1 MGQKTRP
8 TGFRVGI
15 TENWRSRWFA
25 NKQQFGKL
33 LVQDQLIRR
42 FIKREYA
49 LAGIPKI
56 EIERDMERVH
66 VYLHTSRPGVIIG
79 RKGAKVDQLKADLE
93 GLSGQEVKL
102 EIREVANPEVDAQL
116 CAESV
121 AQQLEKR
128 AAFRRV
134 MKQAIKTARERGA
147 LGVKLQVS
155 GRLGGAEMARC
166 ESFSEGSVPL
176 QTLQAFIDYGFAEAF
191 TTYGT
196 IGVKCWIYRGPY
208 QKQDEEVRSHG
219 AHAKKG

>member
-25 NKQQFGKL
+25 GKQQFGKL
-33 LVQDQLIRR
+33 LVQDQHIRR

-49 LAGIPKI
+49 MAGIPKI

-66 VYLHTSRPGVIIG
+66 VFLYTSRPGVIIG
-79 RKGAKVDQLKADLE
+79 RKGSKVDKLKEDLE
-93 GLSGQEVKL
+93 QLTRQEVKL
-102 EIREVANPEVDAQL
+102 EIREVLNPEIDAQL
-116 CAESV
+116 VAEAV

-134 MKQAIKTARERGA
+134 MKMAIKTAMEKGA
-147 LGVKLQVS
+147 KGIKIQVS
-155 GRLGGAEMARC
+155 GRLGGSEMARC

-176 QTLQAFIDYGFAEAF
+176 QTLQAHIDYGFAEGF

-196 IGVKCWIYRGPY
+196 IGVKCWVYRGQY
-208 QKQDEEVRSHG
+208 QEEEGRSHG

>member
-33 LVQDQLIRR
+33 LVQDQHIRR
-42 FIKREYA
+42 FIKREYS

-66 VYLHTSRPGVIIG
+66 VFLYTSRPGVIIG
-79 RKGAKVDQLKADLE
+79 RKGAKVDKLKEDLE
-93 GLSGQEVKL
+93 ALTGHEVKL
-102 EIREVANPEVDAQL
+102 EIREVLNPELDAQL
-116 CAESV
+116 VAESV

-134 MKQAIKTARERGA
+134 MKQAMKTAMDKGA
-147 LGVKLQVS
+147 KGIKIQVS

-191 TTYGT
+191 TTYGA
-196 IGVKCWIYRGPY
+196 IGVKCWIYRGHY
-208 QKQDEEVRSHG
+208 QDSEGRSHG

>member
-1 MGQKTRP
+1 MGQKTQP

-25 NKQQFGKL
+25 NKQRFGKL
-33 LVQDQLIRR
+33 LVQDNLIRK

-49 LAGIPKI
+49 VAGIPKV

-66 VYLHTSRPGVIIG
+66 VFLYTSRPGVIIG
-79 RKGAKVDQLKADLE
+79 RKGAKVDKLKDDLE
-93 GLSGQEVKL
+93 RLCGQEVKL
-102 EIREVANPEVDAQL
+102 EIREVLNPEINAQL
-116 CAESV
+116 AAESV

-134 MKQAIKTARERGA
+134 MKMTIKTAMEKGA

-155 GRLGGAEMARC
+155 GRLGGSEMARC
-166 ESFSEGSVPL
+166 EAFNEGKVPL
-176 QTLQAFIDYGFAEAF
+176 ATLQANVEYGFAEAY
-191 TTYGT
+191 TTYGV

-208 QKQDEEVRSHG
+208 SHEEGVHA

>member
-8 TGFRVGI
+8 TGFRIGI

-25 NKQQFGKL
+25 NKQRFGKL
-33 LVQDQLIRR
+33 LVQDQLIRK

-49 LAGIPKI
+49 GAGIPKI

-79 RKGAKVDQLKADLE
+79 RKGAKVDKLKEDLQK
-93 GLSGQEVKL
+93 LAGQEVKL
-102 EIREVANPEVDAQL
+102 EIREVLNPEIDAQL
-116 CAESV
+116 AAESV

-134 MKQAIKTARERGA
+134 MKTMIKTAMDKGA
-147 LGVKLQVS
+147 QGVKVQVS

-166 ESFSEGSVPL
+166 ELFSEGKVPL
-176 QTLQAFIDYGFAEAF
+176 QTLQAHIDYGFAEAF
-191 TTYGT
+191 TTYGA
-196 IGVKCWIYRGPY
+196 IGVKVWIYRGPY
-208 QKQDEEVRSHG
+208 KQEESFSH
-219 AHAKKG
+219 ASHAKKG

>member
-1 MGQKTRP
+1 MGQKTQP
-8 TGFRVGI
+8 TGFRIGI

-25 NKQQFGKL
+25 NKQRFGKL
-33 LVQDQLIRR
+33 LVQDQLIRK

-49 LAGIPKI
+49 VAGIPKI

-79 RKGAKVDQLKADLE
+79 RKGAKVDKLKEDLE
-93 GLSGQEVKL
+93 KLCGQEVKL
-102 EIREVANPEVDAQL
+102 EIREVLNPELDAQL
-116 CAESV
+116 AAEGV

-134 MKQAIKTARERGA
+134 MKTMIKAAMDKGA
-147 LGVKLQVS
+147 QGVKIQVS

-166 ESFSEGSVPL
+166 ELFSEGKVPL
-176 QTLQAFIDYGFAEAF
+176 QTLQAHIDYGFAEAF
-191 TTYGT
+191 TTYGA
-196 IGVKCWIYRGPY
+196 IGVKVWIYLGPY
-208 QKQDEEVRSHG
+208 KQEESFSHA